1 VQVQRT
7 GDTFEVV
14 GSIPVTFAD
23 YDVGNPSF
31 GFVTTED
38 NGLLEF
44 DLVFSKAA

>member
-1 VQVQRT
+1 MQAQRS
-7 GDTFEVV
+7 GDAFEVV
-14 GSIPVTFAD
+14 GSIPVTFAE
-23 YDVGNPSF
+23 YNVGNPSF